1 MIFEFFSN
9 LGPWTWMI
17 VGLLLLIGE
26 AALPGVFLIWFGLAG
41 VVIGALTLAPFTDVS
56 WWPWQAQMVGFGVL
70 SLIFIMVGNKVFP
83 SNIKDDAA
91 SAIND
96 PHARYLGTETVL
108 LEAIENGTGR
118 VRLGDTTWLVKGPP
132 LDEGS
137 KVRVVGSDSGVLV
150 VEEN

>member
-1 MIFEFFSN
+1 MIVEFVSN

-26 AALPGVFLIWFGLAG
+26 TVMPGVFLFWFGLAG

-56 WWPWQAQMVGFGVL
+56 WWPWQAQLVGFGVL
-70 SLIFIMVGNKVFP
+70 SLVFVLVGNKLFP
-83 SNIKDDAA
+83 SNTKDDLA

-96 PHARYLGTETVL
+96 PHARFTGTETVL

-118 VRLGDTTWLVKGPP
+118 VKLGDTTWLVKGPVRFSAANRQMT
-132 LDEGS
+132 GS
-137 KVRVVGSDSGVLV
+137 GAFWAS
-150 VEEN
+150 